1 MNWMVVGALVA
12 FLGVALGA
20 FGSHG
25 LRSRID
31 AGDLETWETAVR
43 YHLLHALAILLT
55 GLMLWWR
62 GLDAP
67 RLLSLTPWLF
77 AAGTA
82 FFSGSLYLLAITEQR
97 WLGAVTPLGGT
108 LLLAGWLALAAAL
121 WQA

>member
-1 MNWMVVGALVA
+1 MNWMVVGALLA

-25 LRSRID
+25 LRNRID

-43 YHLLHALAILLT
+43 YHLVHALAILVA
-55 GLMLWWR
+55 GLILWWR

-67 RLLSLTPWLF
+67 RLLSLTPWLLT
-77 AAGTA
+77 AGTA
-82 FFSGSLYLLAITEQR
+82 LFSGSLYLLAVTKRR
-97 WLGAVTPLGGT
+97 WLGALTPLGGT